1 MTRVGTGFDVHK
13 FEDGDSVILCGVKI
27 PHDKSLEGHSDADV
41 AMHAITDALL
51 GAVGAGDIGLFFPP
65 SDPQWKD
72 VSSDIFLSRA
82 GKEISDRGGRIENI
96 DLTVICELPKI
107 GPHRDQMRT
116 NIADILN
123 IAAEQVNIKGTTTEQ
138 LGFTGR
144 GEGIAAQAA
153 ASIAIKST

>member
-1 MTRVGTGFDVHK
+1 
-13 FEDGDSVILCGVKI
+13 
-27 PHDKSLEGHSDADV
+27 
-41 AMHAITDALL
+41 
-51 GAVGAGDIGLFFPP
+51 
-65 SDPQWKD
+65 
-72 VSSDIFLSRA
+72 
-82 GKEISDRGGRIENI
+82 
-96 DLTVICELPKI
+96 
-107 GPHRDQMRT
+107 MRT

>member
-1 MTRVGTGFDVHK
+1 
-13 FEDGDSVILCGVKI
+13 
-27 PHDKSLEGHSDADV
+27 
-41 AMHAITDALL
+41 MHAITDALL

-72 VSSDIFLSRA
+72 ISSDIFLSRA